1 MNDLINNFIN
11 SNSKHHQILYNNK
24 IVIIDY
30 VDKKREFKIGCM
42 RIIDNI
48 SINSKGFIKTS
59 KSEYYMISHDSKS
72 AKKITLEDLI
82 KNFE

>member
-1 MNDLINNFIN
+1 M
-11 SNSKHHQILYNNK
+11 
-24 IVIIDY
+24 
-30 VDKKREFKIGCM
+30 DKKREFKIGCM